1 MTSVSEALSDIL
13 RERNELRREVAGLRT
28 ALALEVA
35 NRKQWEAWCLGAQ
48 EATMAMRAKLA
59 EKSGVSV

>member
-35 NRKQWEAWCLGAQ
+35 NRKQWEAWAMGAQ
-48 EATMAMRAKLA
+48 EAARELRAKMA
-59 EKSGVSV
+59 GKAA